1 MPLATRPFAK
11 LQEDDMHKASN
22 QTLLAVAAW
31 LLTSSTF
38 AQTPASGNRDF
49 EQTVQDAWI
58 DGRLEST
65 YIFNDHLS
73 AAAIRTDVRNGVV
86 TLTGKVDSDIDRDLA
101 AEIAKGLKGVVSVDN
116 RLEVAGE
123 PDRERP
129 SAAAGADRD
138 SEIADRRSFG
148 QWVNDATTSAA
159 VKSALIGNE
168 NIRARDIDVNTDN
181 DVVTLRGMVAT
192 EQQKQLAE
200 QLAKNTRDVKQV
212 RNELRVDIG

>member
-1 MPLATRPFAK
+1 
-11 LQEDDMHKASN
+11 MHKASN

-31 LLTSSTF
+31 LLASSTF
-38 AQTPASGNRDF
+38 AQAPASGNRDF

-86 TLTGKVDSDIDRDLA
+86 TLTGTVESDIDRDLA
-101 AEIAKGLKGVVSVDN
+101 AEIAEGLKGVVSVDN

-123 PDRERP
+123 PERERP
-129 SAAAGADRD
+129 SADAGVDRD

-168 NIRARDIDVNTDN
+168 NIRARDIDVDTDN

-212 RNELRVDIG
+212 RNELRVEIG